1 MSPER
6 ILSKL
11 GVNHV
16 ISISCDATVED
27 ALRLLDEKQ
36 IRAVPVVDGEN
47 VFKGMFSA
55 HEIIKALVPSYMT
68 QGIQTLDFATGASSV
83 LASRLKKM
91 FPSRVGDHVSSE
103 DCVKITTRTQ
113 TWEALRMLTR
123 YGSPLP
129 VVDEQSGQ
137 LKGLISEQSAM
148 EALLR
153 MEADEAELEENTN

>member
-11 GVNHV
+11 GVSSV
-16 ISISCDATVED
+16 ITIGSDATVED
-27 ALRLLDEKQ
+27 ALRLINEKQ
-36 IRAVPVVDGEN
+36 IRAVPVVDGDG

-55 HEIIKALVPSYMT
+55 HDVIKALVPSYMT

-91 FPSRVGDHVSSE
+91 YPSLVINHVSSE
-103 DCVKITTRTQ
+103 DCVKITTKTQ
-113 TWEALRMLTR
+113 TWETLRMLTK

-129 VVDEQSGQ
+129 VVDATTGH
-137 LKGLISEQSAM
+137 LKGLISEQSAI
-148 EALLR
+148 EALLQ
-153 MEADEAELEENTN
+153 MEADEAEMDK